1 MERVYISN
9 PYFNRVQYKLLI
21 MVNKNKTPGH
31 LYSERIV
38 ITTFYT
44 YNNKYEKVYDI
55 KSIKNDFKEIIS
67 SLK

>member
-1 MERVYISN
+1 
-9 PYFNRVQYKLLI
+9 
-21 MVNKNKTPGH
+21 MVNKNKTPGL